1 MAENQYVIFKLDQE
15 EFGIEIMN
23 VREIVP
29 YERGISVPNTPSF
42 VEGIMN
48 YRGVVVPLICLRKR
62 FNISGTPDIE
72 HRRIIVINLG
82 DKQMGFI
89 VDEASQTIKIDRDD
103 IEDAPGIITSNIDR
117 EYIYGV
123 GKKDKRLIIL
133 VDLECVLSEVEKQK
147 LSDIEAQ
154 R

>member
-1 MAENQYVIFKLDQE
+1 MAENQYVIFKLDEE

-29 YERGISVPNTPSF
+29 YERGISVPNTPNF

-48 YRGVVVPLICLRKR
+48 YRGTVVPLICLRKR
-62 FNISGTPDIE
+62 FNISGVPDIE
-72 HRRIIVINLG
+72 HRRIIVINMD
-82 DKQMGFI
+82 DKQVGFI
-89 VDEASQTIKIDRDD
+89 VDEASQTIKIDRED

-133 VDLECVLSEVEKQK
+133 VDLESVLSEGEKQK
-147 LSDIEAQ
+147 LSDIDIKG
-154 R
+154 